1 LFVEILQQMPAD
13 ANWQGELVNEF
24 IFEPADPALPV
35 QQALPGGLDIRGER
49 RRHRHTRDNDI
60 GKSIPGR

>member
-35 QQALPGGLDIRGER
+35 QQLLPGRFNIRSER
-49 RRHRHTRDNDI
+49 RRHRHTGDNDI
-60 GKSIPGR
+60 GETVSGR